1 LAAVQAAGRSQPA
14 FDDSRRQALP
24 FLACAACFLLAAV
37 AAAVTRGAVSFAHGW
52 WLVAY
57 LLLVGCI
64 AQALLGIGAP
74 LRASRTGGRTPST
87 ALVRWQLGLW
97 NGGTVAVAVADLA
110 GAPAGVL
117 AGSVALLAGLW
128 LFARGFVRAGG
139 GGPPRGWL
147 ALYPVLV
154 AFMAGSAIVGCYL
167 AEALPGQ

>member
-1 LAAVQAAGRSQPA
+1 MAAEAAARRSQPA
-14 FDDSRRQALP
+14 FDIRREALP

-37 AAAVTRGAVSFAHGW
+37 AAAVTRAAVSFAHGW

-74 LRASRTGGRTPST
+74 LRAGRTGGRAPSA

-97 NGGTVAVAVADLA
+97 NAGTLAVAVADLG

-117 AGSVALLAGLW
+117 AGSASLLAALW
-128 LFARGFVRAGG
+128 LFARGFARAGG
-139 GGPPRGWL
+139 RGPTRGWL
-147 ALYPVLV
+147 ALYPLLV